1 MFAASSLSETIP
13 AGARQPRA
21 DGGVRVSFRR
31 TDGADRLA
39 DCLERDGYK
48 IRFPRT
54 GTLEGVIVNTGGG
67 VAGGDLVR
75 HGITLG
81 AATRVTI
88 STPSAERIYRAL
100 DAPSR
105 IEVSVRLEAGASLA
119 WLPQETILYNRANL
133 ERRFDI
139 DMAADASLLMAEITV
154 FGRKEMGET
163 LSTAKY
169 LDRWRV
175 RRAGRLAFA
184 ENIRFE
190 GDLHASLQ
198 KAATGNGAGICATV
212 LFVARAAEDR
222 LEAVRWALSGAA
234 SRIAASAWNGLLCI
248 RCLGTDLEAVRHD
261 LIRAILVLR
270 PEPMP
275 RVWGT

>member
-1 MFAASSLSETIP
+1 
-13 AGARQPRA
+13 
-21 DGGVRVSFRR
+21 
-31 TDGADRLA
+31 
-39 DCLERDGYK
+39 
-48 IRFPRT
+48 
-54 GTLEGVIVNTGGG
+54 
-67 VAGGDLVR
+67 
-75 HGITLG
+75 
-81 AATRVTI
+81 
-88 STPSAERIYRAL
+88 
-100 DAPSR
+100 
-105 IEVSVRLEAGASLA
+105 
-119 WLPQETILYNRANL
+119 
-133 ERRFDI
+133 
-139 DMAADASLLMAEITV
+139 
-154 FGRKEMGET
+154 
-163 LSTAKY
+163 
-169 LDRWRV
+169 V

-261 LIRAILVLR
+261 LIRVILVLR
-270 PEPMP
+270 REPMP